1 MRKQELIQ
9 NNLKQIQKLEL
20 EIQTT
25 HKQQENQWAKV
36 TEKIRSRS
44 PAKKINGDLHADD
57 TNEDVAQD
65 EIADLAEKAAALI
78 SNPVE
83 KMQNQWA
90 AVAIKAGQYKPT

>member
-1 MRKQELIQ
+1 
-9 NNLKQIQKLEL
+9 
-20 EIQTT
+20 
-25 HKQQENQWAKV
+25 V

-83 KMQNQWA
+83 KMQN
-90 AVAIKAGQYKPT
+90 